1 MPSSVCAS
9 SWIPSVTT
17 LTASFATFF
26 LPTMPF
32 VMPSMMF
39 LPTLTGLNF
48 EIFSINF
55 PNHFTAS
62 LIPFITSAI
71 RRMNFSAKLPF
82 AAIANRSASSTPLV
96 IHPTKTPILW
106 IVWAMPITKFS
117 MKLPFICKS
126 KRSVSETPFLIQPT
140 KIAISLMMF
149 PIAVTAA
156 AAKFATLSPIDLKEL
171 NHSVSIPKA
180 VFWFSLPSPRT
191 ATEIASK
198 PITARPATG

>member
-1 MPSSVCAS
+1 
-9 SWIPSVTT
+9 
-17 LTASFATFF
+17 
-26 LPTMPF
+26 
-32 VMPSMMF
+32 
-39 LPTLTGLNF
+39 
-48 EIFSINF
+48 
-55 PNHFTAS
+55 
-62 LIPFITSAI
+62 
-71 RRMNFSAKLPF
+71 
-82 AAIANRSASSTPLV
+82 
-96 IHPTKTPILW
+96 
-106 IVWAMPITKFS
+106 MPITKFS

-171 NHSVSIPKA
+171 NQSVSIPKA

-198 PITARPATG
+198 PITARPATGWPDTISPMPASVVTKSQTSRSSFFTTFEMESNAEVIPSCQLSGSKFRIDWPRLERDSFKYSRDSPSFPSVRDIFQPCLNPSAAR